1 MCQDV
6 MKSAV
11 KCVSPATTVEEA
23 AVMMRDEGVGFL
35 PICDARRHVIGTI
48 TDRDITIR
56 AVAGYEPADQPVEK
70 FMTRSV
76 VACRSGDDLSY
87 AQERMSQEK
96 VSRIMCIDEEG
107 TLEGIIS
114 LSDIAQLEE
123 GVRAY
128 ATLRDVSERE
138 AHI

>member
-1 MCQDV
+1 

-11 KCVSPATTVEEA
+11 KCVSPTTTLEEA

-56 AVAGYEPADQPVEK
+56 AVAGNESAGQPVEK

-107 TLEGIIS
+107 TLEGVIS
-114 LSDIAQLEE
+114 LSDIALLEE

-138 AHI
+138 ARL